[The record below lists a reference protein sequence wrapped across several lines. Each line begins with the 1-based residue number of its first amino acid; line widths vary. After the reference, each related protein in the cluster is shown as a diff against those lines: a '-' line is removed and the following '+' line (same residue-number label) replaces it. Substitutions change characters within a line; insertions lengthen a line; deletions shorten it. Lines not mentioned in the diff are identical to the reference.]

1 MNDVENQQTVVTLTK
16 TEKKKIRWGLAAVI
30 VCSVL
35 IGLAVGVFVT
45 YKIVSKPASKP
56 QKFSLHN
63 YLQHAELVWH
73 DEFDG
78 NALDAEKWTVQQGE
92 DGSALPRRGG
102 YWTGDAVSVSDGKLT
117 IKTYRSSDGGFYSG
131 AVQTDGKYES
141 KYGYYEVRCKLP
153 KAYGIWSAFWLMP
166 GGDLMATENPDASVA
181 GAEIDV
187 FESPAY
193 PYDLVQQ
200 AIHVGGYGENHR
212 SAINLKW
219 LITSYGN
226 VYDEF
231 HTYGVYW
238 TEDIYIFYVD
248 GQEVWKTSMNENVS
262 KVAEYLIL
270 SVEVGGNV
278 VDGVPVP
285 GNAWGNPIFKS
296 PDTADNDWTE
306 SVEFVIDY
314 VRHYRLDENADFYYG
329 E

>member
-1 MNDVENQQTVVTLTK
+1 MTNNDNGQVVTLTEK
-16 TEKKKIRWGLAAVI
+16 TRRKIRWGLTAII

-35 IGLAVGVFVT
+35 IGLTAGVFVT
-45 YKIVSKPASKP
+45 YKIVSKPAKRP

-63 YLQHAELVWH
+63 YLQNAELVWS

-78 NALDAEKWTVQQGE
+78 DALDEGKWTVQKGE
-92 DGSALPRRGG
+92 NGEPLPRRGG
-102 YWTGDAVSVSDGKLT
+102 YWTSDAVSVSDGKLT
-117 IKTYRSSDGGFYSG
+117 IKTYKGADGGFYTG
-131 AVQTDGKYES
+131 AVQTDEKYES
-141 KYGYYEVRCKLP
+141 KYGYYEARCKLP

-166 GGDLMATENPDASVA
+166 GGGLMETENPDSAVA

-193 PYDLVQQ
+193 PYDIVQQ
-200 AIHVGGYGENHR
+200 AIHVGGYGNNHR

-219 LITSYGN
+219 LVTSYGN

-231 HTYGVYW
+231 HTYGVFW
-238 TEDIYIFYVD
+238 SEDIYIFYVD

-278 VDGVPVP
+278 VDGVPTP
-285 GNAWGNPIFKS
+285 GNAWGNPLFKS
-296 PDTADNDWTE
+296 PDTDANDWTT
-306 SVEFVIDY
+306 SADFVIDY
-314 VRHYRLDENADFYYG
+314 VRHYRLDDNTEYFYG
-329 E
+329 D